1 MATFFQ
7 TRLSALAYSLTLS
20 VLGMATG
27 AQSAQAFTFVNSI
40 SIPGNA
46 TDLSSAPNGNS
57 ANTNRLGG
65 FGSDLYYDRDNQVF
79 YGVVDRGPGG
89 GTIPYNT
96 RVDKF
101 TVDIDSNSGG
111 ISNFKLL
118 STILFTDQAGKN
130 FDGLDPLLLNGAANV
145 LGRSLDPEGF
155 ALAPN
160 GNFYVSDEYGPSVKE
175 FTPAGKLVRQF
186 ETPANILPKDAQGN
200 PVFSGASSVTVATGR
215 QANRGYEGL
224 AITPDGSKLI
234 AVLQDPLTQ
243 EGTPNGRSSRNVRL
257 VVFDA
262 ATGKSTA
269 QYVYPL
275 ETVAEINER
284 IPGTKDDFATTAQG
298 RNIGVS
304 SIVALNDHEF
314 IVLERDNRGVGVDDP
329 TGKAPVGSKRTFK
342 IDITGATDV
351 SNISLT
357 GSNNAIAGV
366 KPVGKSL
373 YFDIQALL
381 AAAGQTIP
389 DKVEG
394 FAIGPK
400 LANGSY
406 SILVASDNDFSVTQ
420 NATGLQFDVCTNGAN
435 IALDAPCPAGST
447 LLPSYLYA
455 FTATAAELGNY
466 VAPTS
471 NAAVPEPTTMTGMAL
486 AGLGSLWL
494 KRRKKSK

>member
-1 MATFFQ
+1 MATLSQ
-7 TRLSALAYSLTLS
+7 SRLSALACSLTLS
-20 VLGMATG
+20 ALGIATG
-27 AQSAQAFTFVNSI
+27 APVAQAFTFINSV
-40 SIPGNA
+40 SIAGNA
-46 TDLSSAPNGNS
+46 TDLAAAPNGNS
-57 ANTNRLGG
+57 VNTNRLGG
-65 FGSDLYYDRDNQVF
+65 FGSDLYYDRDNNVF
-79 YGVVDRGPGG
+79 YGLVDRGPGG

-96 RVDKF
+96 RVEKF
-101 TVDIDSNSGG
+101 TVDIDPNSGS

-118 STILFTDQAGKN
+118 STILLTDQAGKN
-130 FDGLDPLLLNGAANV
+130 FDGYDPLLLNGAANV

-160 GNFYVSDEYGPSVKE
+160 GNFYISDEYGPSVKE

-186 ETPANILPKDAQGN
+186 ETPANLLPKDAQGN
-200 PVFSGASSVTVATGR
+200 LVFSGDSSVTVAQGR
-215 QANRGYEGL
+215 QANRGFEGL

-234 AVLQDPLTQ
+234 AVLQDPITQ

-262 ATGKSTA
+262 TTGKSTA

-275 ETVAEINER
+275 ETVAEINDR
-284 IPGTKDDFATTAQG
+284 IPGTANDFAPTAQG

-314 IVLERDNRGVGVDDP
+314 IVLERDNRGIGVDDP
-329 TGKAPVGSKRTFK
+329 TGKNPVGSKRTFK

-351 SNISLT
+351 SNISLG
-357 GSNNAIAGV
+357 GSNNAISGV
-366 KPVGKSL
+366 TPVGKSL

-381 AAAGQTIP
+381 AVAGQTIP
-389 DKVEG
+389 EKFEG
-394 FAIGPK
+394 FSIGPK

-406 SILVASDNDFSVTQ
+406 SVLVATDNDFSVTQ
-420 NATGLQFDVCTNGAN
+420 NSAGLQSDVCTNGAN
-435 IALDAPCPAGST
+435 VALDTPCPSGSS

-466 VAPTS
+466 VPPTS

-494 KRRKKSK
+494 KRRKKSR

>member
-1 MATFFQ
+1 MATFSQ
-7 TRLSALAYSLTLS
+7 SRLSALAFSLSLS
-20 VLGMATG
+20 ALGFATG
-27 AQSAQAFTFVNSI
+27 TQSAQAFTFVNSL

-46 TDLSSAPNGNS
+46 TDLASAPTGNS

-65 FGSDLYYDRDNQVF
+65 FGSDLYYDRDNKVF

-89 GTIPYNT
+89 GTIPYDT
-96 RVDKF
+96 RVEKF
-101 TVDIDSNSGG
+101 TVDIDPNSGG

-118 STILFTDQAGKN
+118 STILFTDQTGEN
-130 FDGLDPLLLNGAANV
+130 FNGFDPLLLNGAANV

-155 ALAPN
+155 AIAPN

-175 FTPAGKLVRQF
+175 FTPAGKLVREF
-186 ETPANILPKDAQGN
+186 EIPANLLARDAQGN
-200 PVFSGASSVTVATGR
+200 LAFSGDSSVTVAQGR
-215 QANRGYEGL
+215 QANRGFEGL

-243 EGTPNGRSSRNVRL
+243 EGTPTGRSSRNVRL

-275 ETVAEINER
+275 ETVAEINAR
-284 IPGTKDDFATTAQG
+284 IPGTTGDFGATAQG

-329 TGKAPVGSKRTFK
+329 TGKNPVGSKRTFK

-366 KPVGKSL
+366 TPVGKSL

-389 DKVEG
+389 EKFEG
-394 FAIGPK
+394 FTFGPQ

-406 SILVASDNDFSVTQ
+406 SILVATDNDFSVTQ
-420 NATGLQFDVCTNGAN
+420 NGTGVQFDVCTNGAN
-435 IALDAPCPAGST
+435 VALDTSCPSGST

-494 KRRKKSK
+494 KRRKKSS